1 MTSPFS
7 QTYAEA
13 RAKFLSLA
21 SERGA
26 TVVSAVHPTE
36 RGAEGEDLA
45 IDIATFGD
53 PDAEKTLFLV
63 SGTHGQE
70 GFVGSALQIAF
81 LRDLD
86 IPARSAERRVGKE
99 CVSTCRSRW
108 SPYHEKT
115 KTVQQHKQQ
124 ETPPHT

>member
-21 SERGA
+21 SARGA

-36 RGAEGEDLA
+36 RGAAGEDLA

-70 GFVGSALQIAF
+70 GFIGSAFQTAF
-81 LRDLD
+81 LRALDL
-86 IPARSAERRVGKE
+86 PAGVKWVAMHGLTQRGFSH
-99 CVSTCRSRW
+99 
-108 SPYHEKT
+108 P
-115 KTVQQHKQQ
+115 
-124 ETPPHT
+124 